1 MDALYSE
8 VQVKRVKGKLTC
20 GFLLVPNCGYKYEW
34 IPLDKT
40 IFLKSNTI
48 HKGSWL
54 PWDDF
59 VDAVYYYVSGTP
71 GNPGGNSGLGGRGG
85 YSGFDGEYF
94 FIAQNSGIFKKP
106 RNINKINGEPGISG
120 EAGLGGLSG
129 AKAIRRFKRVDPFKI
144 IEIEIHPLEA
154 SNIISLFNIKRLI
167 NLYKMLT
174 SSEILESF
182 QEKYDYMENSSN
194 RAENGTYS
202 FERNLIGQT
211 NPNKTEIEYY
221 KEKNEYLKFLSEL
234 SKTKL
239 KESKLM
245 ESAFVNFLIMA
256 PELKPEIKDL
266 VKSVTLFSIPEH
278 HHILPS
284 LKKRLEEY
292 RKEFDDMKD
301 KIVLNYTI
309 GAISSLILRHK
320 SERESVLVVDLKGFL
335 EVTKEHL
342 RAWETITQQNIKE
355 VYRKNYENNLKR
367 KIEEAYA
374 FVDGLQNDIK
384 IRNNDINQSLQKILR
399 ELTAI
404 KENKHKNDANLLE
417 KKKHLE
423 DALFMKSFFG
433 ALTIFSSL
441 LSFLGPKGVLIGTVL
456 QAGVGIAEKI
466 VNKEGKNKLSSII
479 DNSKNITNS
488 ISSFLK
494 EENKKKLEKLEND
507 VKVLEMIDN
516 IGRGSFRAESGS
528 RPIVDLKLI
537 EKKIYNLAD
546 SIQKQELQL
555 RFYENLKEDGNQAIE
570 NFDKKLISAKQLL
583 NKTKNRENNLI
594 KYSQVS
600 INTAKIALQVYE
612 EVEGSKDEIELIRGQ
627 IEANAHSYKQINEFE
642 DKIIDFQTKN
652 LRLFESDLNN
662 IKLDGKSLAAIDF
675 LKYEV
680 KERLDNFKN
689 QIINLIGSFDGKNE
703 IMNTISRIEN
713 ALTSTIDIY
722 TRIESYNEQTE
733 FANYIA
739 HLTQKEVLIGIPSDY
754 RSDINSLK
762 RTIHANIIKERF
774 QKALEAFEYWSF
786 PFFCEHNDDLKINKI
801 DEKTEDTNLMIKTYA
816 EILTQLLEKVKTSE
830 NEITTA
836 VDNHIQR
843 FSFENEYPF
852 FEWSSHKHP
861 FEIKQLLNG
870 NKTTLYADIKAA
882 QYDAIKFCTLY
893 ILIEI
898 KTNKSLNDQLTSI
911 LKNYFVELT
920 HSGISNYK
928 YKLKEFSI
936 NLNYNSAEKLLLRY
950 KYGSSG
956 SDDANASYQKLAYNK
971 PVLSPYTFWEIKLNP
986 IDKNDHLEKISSI
999 ILTEKDEIVVSL
1011 NGKGQYVT
1019 DEVKQSNCKHNKR
1032 NTKKTKECNF
1042 NDVYGKLIKKTD

>member
-129 AKAIRRFKRVDPFKI
+129 AKAIRRFERVEPFKI
-144 IEIEIHPLEA
+144 FEIHRRLE
-154 SNIISLFNIKRLI
+154 IF
-167 NLYKMLT
+167 MLT

-456 QAGVGIAEKI
+456 QAAQ
-466 VNKEGKNKLSSII
+466 S
-479 DNSKNITNS
+479 
-488 ISSFLK
+488 
-494 EENKKKLEKLEND
+494 
-507 VKVLEMIDN
+507 
-516 IGRGSFRAESGS
+516 
-528 RPIVDLKLI
+528 
-537 EKKIYNLAD
+537 
-546 SIQKQELQL
+546 
-555 RFYENLKEDGNQAIE
+555 
-570 NFDKKLISAKQLL
+570 
-583 NKTKNRENNLI
+583 LI
-594 KYSQVS
+594 K
-600 INTAKIALQVYE
+600 A
-612 EVEGSKDEIELIRGQ
+612 
-627 IEANAHSYKQINEFE
+627 
-642 DKIIDFQTKN
+642 
-652 LRLFESDLNN
+652 
-662 IKLDGKSLAAIDF
+662 
-675 LKYEV
+675 
-680 KERLDNFKN
+680 
-689 QIINLIGSFDGKNE
+689 
-703 IMNTISRIEN
+703 
-713 ALTSTIDIY
+713 
-722 TRIESYNEQTE
+722 
-733 FANYIA
+733 
-739 HLTQKEVLIGIPSDY
+739 
-754 RSDINSLK
+754 
-762 RTIHANIIKERF
+762 
-774 QKALEAFEYWSF
+774 
-786 PFFCEHNDDLKINKI
+786 
-801 DEKTEDTNLMIKTYA
+801 
-816 EILTQLLEKVKTSE
+816 
-830 NEITTA
+830 
-836 VDNHIQR
+836 
-843 FSFENEYPF
+843 
-852 FEWSSHKHP
+852 
-861 FEIKQLLNG
+861 
-870 NKTTLYADIKAA
+870 
-882 QYDAIKFCTLY
+882 
-893 ILIEI
+893 
-898 KTNKSLNDQLTSI
+898 
-911 LKNYFVELT
+911 LKN
-920 HSGISNYK
+920 S
-928 YKLKEFSI
+928 
-936 NLNYNSAEKLLLRY
+936 R
-950 KYGSSG
+950 
-956 SDDANASYQKLAYNK
+956 LA
-971 PVLSPYTFWEIKLNP
+971 
-986 IDKNDHLEKISSI
+986 
-999 ILTEKDEIVVSL
+999 
-1011 NGKGQYVT
+1011 
-1019 DEVKQSNCKHNKR
+1019 
-1032 NTKKTKECNF
+1032 
-1042 NDVYGKLIKKTD
+1042 